1 MTGSTGPLRRGLA
14 ALAALAAVATGC
26 GDAEPQAAAPP
37 TPGLS
42 VTFPS
47 VLPTVPKLLG
57 GGADRAAPRWE
68 ELKVFSGSGVTETP
82 AFTIEPAS
90 IQWRVKWTCESG
102 NLKILARA
110 EPDRPST
117 KPLAEAAC
125 PKAGEGF
132 SIQTGDQR
140 LAVEASGPW
149 KATVEQ
155 QVESPLSEAP
165 LPGMTD
171 TSAVLRAP
179 FYSVEKPGKG
189 TATLHT
195 LPDGSLALRFSDD
208 FQVFNNT
215 DLYVWLSRIPQ
226 PKTSAE
232 ASTEGSYR
240 EIAALKST
248 RGSQNYVIPRDIPQ
262 EEIRSIVLWCQPVPT
277 AYIAAGPLA

>member
-1 MTGSTGPLRRGLA
+1 MAGLA
-14 ALAALAAVATGC
+14 VLVLLTALATAC
-26 GDAEPQAAAPP
+26 GDGDGEPKAAAPSP
-37 TPGLS
+37 EVS

-47 VLPTVPKLLG
+47 VLPTVPRLLG
-57 GGADRAAPRWE
+57 GGPDRAAPRWE
-68 ELKVFSGSGVTETP
+68 ELTVFSGTGVTETP
-82 AFTIEPAS
+82 VFTIEPAS

-110 EPDRPST
+110 EPDRPAT

-125 PKAGEGF
+125 PKQGEGF

-155 QVESPLSEAP
+155 QVESPINEAP
-165 LPGMTD
+165 LAGMTD
-171 TSAVLRAP
+171 TSAVLRAS

-189 TATLHT
+189 TATVHK

-215 DLYVWLSRIPQ
+215 DLYVWLSTVPQ

-232 ASTEGSYR
+232 ASAEGSYR

-248 RGSQNYVIPRDIPQ
+248 RGAQNYVIPRDIPQ

>member
-26 GDAEPQAAAPP
+26 GDEEPQAAAPP

-68 ELKVFSGSGVTETP
+68 ELKVFSGTGATETAP
-82 AFTIEPAS
+82 FTIEPAS

-110 EPDRPST
+110 APDRLAT
-117 KPLAEAAC
+117 KPLADTAC

-140 LAVEASGPW
+140 LAVETPGSW
-149 KATVEQ
+149 KVTIEQ

-171 TSAVLRAP
+171 ASAVLRGS

-215 DLYVWLSRIPQ
+215 DLYVWLSTIPQ

-248 RGSQNYVIPRDIPQ
+248 RGSQNYVIPRDLPLENIT
-262 EEIRSIVLWCQPVPT
+262 SIVLWCQPVPT
-277 AYIAAGPLA
+277 AYIAAGLA

>member
-1 MTGSTGPLRRGLA
+1 MPRPPRRLLRTVTCLA
-14 ALAALAAVATGC
+14 VLAVVTAGC
-26 GDAEPQAAAPP
+26 GDDEPEAAAPP
-37 TPGLS
+37 AS
-42 VTFPS
+42 VAFPT

-68 ELKVFSGSGVTETP
+68 ELKVFSGTGAVETP
-82 AFTIEPAS
+82 VFTIEPAS
-90 IQWRVKWTCESG
+90 IQWRVKWSCESG
-102 NLKILARA
+102 NLRILARA
-110 EPDRPST
+110 EPDRPGT

-125 PKAGEGF
+125 PKQGEGF

-155 QVESPLSEAP
+155 QVESPINEAP

-171 TSAVLRAP
+171 ASVVLRGD

-189 TATLHT
+189 TATVHR

-215 DLYVWLSRIPQ
+215 DLYVWLSKIPE

-232 ASTEGSYR
+232 ASAPGSYR

-248 RGSQNYVIPRDIPQ
+248 RGPQSYAIPPDIPQ